1 MKALIVA
8 DGDVPAGVLGHPL
21 LAAAEPQLVV
31 AADGGALKAEALG
44 LRVDVVVGD
53 LDSLT
58 PADVAR
64 LEAGGSEVLRHPAA
78 KNESDTELALLEARR
93 RGARVMFV
101 IGALGG
107 DRFDHALANVLLLG
121 LPALADC
128 EVVLLDAAGSV
139 RALNGNGPASLEVE
153 GRPGDVV
160 SLLPLSTR
168 VEGVSTK
175 GLAYPL
181 SDEPLAQGPARGL
194 SNVLLGE
201 RATISLRAGR
211 LAVIQLAPARS
222 ESADV

>member
-8 DGDVPAGVLGHPL
+8 DGDVPADVLGHPL
-21 LAAAEPQLVV
+21 LTAAEPELVV

-44 LRVDVVVGD
+44 LRVGVVVGD

-64 LEAGGSEVLRHPAA
+64 LAAGGTEVLRHPAA

-107 DRFDHALANVLLLG
+107 SRFDHALANVLLLG

-139 RALNGNGPASLEVE
+139 RALGGRGPASVEVE
-153 GRPGDVV
+153 GRSGDVV
-160 SLLPLSTR
+160 SLLPLSTQ
-168 VEGVSTK
+168 VEGVSTE

-181 SDEPLAQGPARGL
+181 SDEPLAQGPTRGL
-194 SNVLLGE
+194 SNVLLRE

-211 LAVIQLAPARS
+211 LAVIHHAPAGP